1 MASCAEEV
9 MTVHLSNETIQLL
22 LVVWLLK
29 ELLVPSGR

>member
-1 MASCAEEV
+1 MATYAEEV

-29 ELLVPSGR
+29 ELLIPSGR